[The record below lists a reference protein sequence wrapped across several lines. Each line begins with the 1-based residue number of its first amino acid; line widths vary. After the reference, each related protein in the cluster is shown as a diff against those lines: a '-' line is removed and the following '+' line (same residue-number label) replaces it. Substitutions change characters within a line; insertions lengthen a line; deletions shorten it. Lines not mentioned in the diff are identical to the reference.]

1 MNRWVRQARSLL
13 AWSAL
18 LGGAVLAGYP
28 SSPAMAQGSDQVT
41 KHARVTKPHII
52 VSYQG
57 GGGANV
63 TEGTMNFY
71 VTGNFTIRYHATLD
85 RSQQATSGVLQ
96 LTMQQETSTLTVSPT
111 NTVMPV
117 NVRVTATHPTSSG
130 TRLIRSYSCK
140 KGCFFTIF
148 TNMALYTFDVEQ

>member
-1 MNRWVRQARSLL
+1 
-13 AWSAL
+13 
-18 LGGAVLAGYP
+18 
-28 SSPAMAQGSDQVT
+28 MAKGSVHTT
-41 KHARVTKPHII
+41 KHTRVTKPHVI

-63 TEGTMNFY
+63 TEGTMNFF
-71 VTGNFTIRYHATLD
+71 VTGDFTIRYHASLD

-96 LTMQQETSTLTVSPT
+96 LTMQQETSSITVAPANAVT
-111 NTVMPV
+111 PV
-117 NVRVTATHPTSSG
+117 NVQVTAKHPTVTG
-130 TRLIRSYSCK
+130 TKRIHAYSCK

>member
-1 MNRWVRQARSLL
+1 MHA
-13 AWSAL
+13 
-18 LGGAVLAGYP
+18 
-28 SSPAMAQGSDQVT
+28 T
-41 KHARVTKPHII
+41 KHVRVSKPHVI

-71 VTGNFTIRYHATLD
+71 ATGNFTIRYRTTLD
-85 RSQQATSGVLQ
+85 RSQQATSGTMQ
-96 LTMQQETSTLTVSPT
+96 LTMQQETSSLAVVPGHTVIPITVTVTLK
-111 NTVMPV
+111 
-117 NVRVTATHPTSSG
+117 HPTLSG
-130 TRLIRSYSCK
+130 TKLVRSYNCK

>member
-1 MNRWVRQARSLL
+1 VNRWLRYSLTLL
-13 AWSAL
+13 ACSAL
-18 LGGAVLAGYP
+18 LGDAVFAGH
-28 SSPAMAQGSDQVT
+28 PAGPALAQGSVHAT
-41 KHARVTKPHII
+41 KHTKVTKPHII

-85 RSQQATSGVLQ
+85 RSQQATAGVLQ
-96 LTMQQETSTLTVSPT
+96 LTMQQETSAITVNPI
-111 NTVMPV
+111 NAVMPV
-117 NVRVTATHPTSSG
+117 NVKVTAKHPTTSG
-130 TRLIRSYSCK
+130 TKLIRSYSCK